1 MNEMQYRIVLIFLL
15 LNIHD
20 QERRYCTGVNRAY
33 IEKEQRVGCE
43 PMRKH

>member
-1 MNEMQYRIVLIFLL
+1 MPYRIVLIFLL
-15 LNIHD
+15 LNI
-20 QERRYCTGVNRAY
+20 QERGYCTGVNRAY